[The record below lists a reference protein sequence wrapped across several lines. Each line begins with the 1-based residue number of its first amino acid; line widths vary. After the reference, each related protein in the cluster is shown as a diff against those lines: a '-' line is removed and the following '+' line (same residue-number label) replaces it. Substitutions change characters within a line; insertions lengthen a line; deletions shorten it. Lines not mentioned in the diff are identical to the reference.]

1 MATHYY
7 AGSGAGKKLAR
18 QLETSEWPSRAP
30 ADTHVFRSGGDQT
43 TKTGALWM
51 EEEGGRVVLSS
62 AGWEDLNST
71 RPRTAG
77 PETPRD
83 GLLTRSARSYLHAG
97 IAANP

>member
-1 MATHYY
+1 M
-7 AGSGAGKKLAR
+7 K
-18 QLETSEWPSRAP
+18 
-30 ADTHVFRSGGDQT
+30 
-43 TKTGALWM
+43 
-51 EEEGGRVVLSS
+51 EEGGRVVLSS

-83 GLLTRSARSYLHAG
+83 GLLTRSARSYLRAG